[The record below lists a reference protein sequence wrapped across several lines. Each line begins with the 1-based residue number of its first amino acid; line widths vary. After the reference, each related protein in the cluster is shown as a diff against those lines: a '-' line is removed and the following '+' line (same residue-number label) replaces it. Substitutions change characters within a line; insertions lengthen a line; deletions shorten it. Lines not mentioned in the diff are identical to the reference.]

1 MQDSQENYTHL
12 YLHQDIS
19 YGPPAPCPPAIYIDR
34 SLLHNGPTACGQ
46 TQWVAFESL
55 AQTYVRES
63 AYSKHLNR
71 RDTHINQHSRQ
82 KITQIKR
89 ETHLLINTAKKTT

>member
-55 AQTYVRES
+55 AQTYVREG
-63 AYSKHLNR
+63 AYLHRLVVKKWKKVDDYCWESNGIRSSKEIFL
-71 RDTHINQHSRQ
+71 
-82 KITQIKR
+82 
-89 ETHLLINTAKKTT
+89 